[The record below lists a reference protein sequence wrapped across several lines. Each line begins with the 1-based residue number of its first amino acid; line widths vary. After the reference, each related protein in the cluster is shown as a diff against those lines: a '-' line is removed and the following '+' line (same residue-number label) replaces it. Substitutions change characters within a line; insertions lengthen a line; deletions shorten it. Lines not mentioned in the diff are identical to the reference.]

1 MPPSLGQRLTQPP
14 APAAPAE
21 LNRSWPLDVR
31 HTVRSAA
38 RSHTRG
44 TACTWSA
51 PNYTAPKHPA
61 LRHRL
66 AKHPRIQ
73 LRFSLTSGSW
83 VTKSKTSPGSSSP
96 DKGSRGTFTSVE
108 DLVAAIG
115 TFIDGWNERCQ
126 PAVWTNPGTAR
137 DGDPGQDER
146 QAGHRQTDPLLRR
159 ARSRSRPGHDAHR
172 GHGSRTWRVTRTH
185 QNLIGY

>member
-1 MPPSLGQRLTQPP
+1 
-14 APAAPAE
+14 
-21 LNRSWPLDVR
+21 
-31 HTVRSAA
+31 
-38 RSHTRG
+38 
-44 TACTWSA
+44 
-51 PNYTAPKHPA
+51 

-126 PAVWTNPGTAR
+126 PAVWTQRPPTRSSATQPGSA
-137 DGDPGQDER
+137 DPV
-146 QAGHRQTDPLLRR
+146 
-159 ARSRSRPGHDAHR
+159 SVKC
-172 GHGSRTWRVTRTH
+172 GSIR
-185 QNLIGY
+185 

>member
-1 MPPSLGQRLTQPP
+1 
-14 APAAPAE
+14 
-21 LNRSWPLDVR
+21 
-31 HTVRSAA
+31 
-38 RSHTRG
+38 
-44 TACTWSA
+44 
-51 PNYTAPKHPA
+51 

-146 QAGHRQTDPLLRR
+146 QAGHGQTDPFF
-159 ARSRSRPGHDAHR
+159 AGPEADVAQVTTPTAGTGAGPG
-172 GHGSRTWRVTRTH
+172 GSPAPTRT
-185 QNLIGY
+185 

>member
-1 MPPSLGQRLTQPP
+1 
-14 APAAPAE
+14 
-21 LNRSWPLDVR
+21 
-31 HTVRSAA
+31 
-38 RSHTRG
+38 
-44 TACTWSA
+44 
-51 PNYTAPKHPA
+51 

-126 PAVWTNPGTAR
+126 PAVWTKDRRR
-137 DGDPGQDER
+137 DPR
-146 QAGHRQTDPLLRR
+146 LLNLDPLIRF
-159 ARSRSRPGHDAHR
+159 P
-172 GHGSRTWRVTRTH
+172 
-185 QNLIGY
+185 